1 METGLVKA
9 LKDLNEQE
17 VLKMVEKRLN
27 NDENPLTIL
36 NDARKGME
44 MVGDKFES
52 GEYYLGELVYSGEIL
67 KQVSKVIKPRLQQ
80 ETGGKNIGT
89 VVIGSVA
96 GDLHDIGKN
105 IVTFLLEANGFEVH
119 DLGVDVSPQKFVEKI
134 RETNAKIV
142 GLSGLLTAT
151 IDSMKS
157 TVEVIKGSD
166 LNGVKIIIGGAPVDE
181 NTRQYTGADAY
192 GKDALDGVTK
202 VKNWA
207 V

>member
-1 METGLVKA
+1 VEASLVEA

-17 VLKMVEKRLN
+17 VLKIVEKRLHN
-27 NDENPLTIL
+27 NEDPLKIL

-44 MVGDKFES
+44 IVGDKFES

-80 ETGGKNIGT
+80 ESGGKSTGT

-119 DLGVDVSPQKFVEKI
+119 DLGVDVPPQKFVEKI

-157 TVEVIKGSD
+157 TVEVIKSSD
-166 LNGVKIIIGGAPVDE
+166 LDDVKVIIGGAPVDE

-192 GKDALDGVTK
+192 GKDALDGVSK
-202 VKNWA
+202 AKKWA